1 MKSSLVKS
9 ACDNMSNSM
18 SVHLTRRRGV
28 PTLVRRII
36 GASSWSGLHGCDE
49 EDVVGDVVNPSGV
62 SVPSTNHWIVHV
74 VAEVRNGDDGV
85 SGGDLE
91 WVRGD
96 VNGTNAGRG
105 TDVYSW

>member
-1 MKSSLVKS
+1 M
-9 ACDNMSNSM
+9 
-18 SVHLTRRRGV
+18 
-28 PTLVRRII
+28 
-36 GASSWSGLHGCDE
+36 
-49 EDVVGDVVNPSGV
+49 
-62 SVPSTNHWIVHV
+62 PSTNHWIVHV